1 MDWLSAAKS
10 FILTA
15 EYGSFTQAAEELNI
29 SSSAVSKR
37 IDWLE
42 KQMGQSLLIR
52 TTRHVQLSE
61 AGHLLLPKAQA
72 LIAQFDHILEHSQEV
87 NKTPSGTLKI
97 AATLAVGNSLLM
109 PSIQAFLAQYPQIK
123 IQLNVLAPGTLPD
136 LHHDL
141 VITRH
146 YNEFDSVAHKGTCL
160 LEYQMKLFASPCYLQ
175 RHSAIKSV
183 DDLAGHKMLLSS
195 YYQKKGHIM
204 LSDNS
209 IFTFKD
215 YNFVSDHLDAMLEAA
230 IQGMG
235 LMLISAGYI
244 HKQLQEGTLVPVL
257 PHVKSANKQLWAYY
271 PNSAFIPIKTR
282 LFIDHLKQQLATQ
295 HTL

>member
-10 FILTA
+10 FILIA
-15 EYGSFTQAAEELNI
+15 EYGSFTKAAEKLNI
-29 SSSAVSKR
+29 SSSAMSKR

-42 KQMGQSLLIR
+42 KQVGLSLLIR
-52 TTRHVQLSE
+52 STRHVKLSE

-97 AATLAVGNSLLM
+97 AATLAVGNSILM
-109 PSIQAFLAQYPQIK
+109 PSIQTFLAQYPDIT
-123 IQLNVLAPGTLPD
+123 IQLNVLAPGALPD

-146 YNEFDSVAHKGTCL
+146 YDDFDSAAHKGTCL
-160 LEYQMKLFASPCYLQ
+160 LDYQMKLFAAPSYLR
-175 RHSAIKSV
+175 RHSAINNV
-183 DDLAGHKMLLSS
+183 ADLAGHKMLLSN
-195 YYQKKGHIM
+195 YYHNKGYIS
-204 LSDNS
+204 LSDES
-209 IFTFKD
+209 IFTFD
-215 YNFVSDHLDAMLEAA
+215 HYNFVSDHLDAMLEAA
-230 IQGMG
+230 VQGMG
-235 LMLISAGYI
+235 LMFISDSYI

-257 PHVKSANKQLWAYY
+257 PEVKSANKQLWAYY
-271 PNSAFIPIKTR
+271 PSSAFVPIKTR

-295 HTL
+295 QT